1 VNLAATTDL
10 RSVRLVP
17 LLAEAM
23 RRTAAPTPRAAAALQ
38 ALEDW
43 RNAGS
48 SRLDADLD
56 GWLDHPGAAVIDAA
70 WSRLADA
77 ALGPFLG
84 PLVDQL
90 GAVVSRDQPFNAGGS
105 SFYEGWWSYIDKDL
119 RTLLGKPVRGPYMTR
134 FCGAGDPVACSRA
147 LWSALDAA
155 AAELEAEQ
163 GAVPAA
169 WRVSALPE
177 RIRFAPGLLT
187 ETMRGTN
194 RPTFQQAITFAGH
207 RPR

>member
-1 VNLAATTDL
+1 
-10 RSVRLVP
+10 
-17 LLAEAM
+17 M

-134 FCGAGDPVACSRA
+134 FCALVGARRRGGRARGRAGRRPRSLARQRVARADSLRPRPPDRDDAGNEPADVPAGDHVRRPSTSLR
-147 LWSALDAA
+147 
-155 AAELEAEQ
+155 
-163 GAVPAA
+163 
-169 WRVSALPE
+169 
-177 RIRFAPGLLT
+177 
-187 ETMRGTN
+187 RG
-194 RPTFQQAITFAGH
+194 
-207 RPR
+207 